1 MNQSSEP
8 QAGQAYTRASV
19 ETYLRAAAEERR
31 RMQSAIAEA
40 QARTAQARTA
50 QAHRMGQHLQAT
62 HNTEA
67 VPVVD
72 GYDQRRPAVVE
83 NSDSLTQRLPFGL
96 NGEAG
101 EWRQQDL
108 PAAATRD

>member
-1 MNQSSEP
+1 MNQSSDP

-19 ETYLRAAAEERR
+19 ETYLRAASEERR
-31 RMQSAIAEA
+31 RLQSAIAEA
-40 QARTAQARTA
+40 RARTAEAR
-50 QAHRMGQHLQAT
+50 RMEEHLHASDD
-62 HNTEA
+62 TEA

-72 GYDQRRPAVVE
+72 GYHQRRPAVVE
-83 NSDSLTQRLPFGL
+83 DSDSLTQRLPFGL

-108 PAAATRD
+108 PAAATHD